1 MPKRWL
7 VKRILLVV
15 LEVTTNTRI
24 YGQQQFGKCWC
35 VAWSQP
41 TSENLELFRV
51 KYFRTFSV
59 YENIFTT
66 KIKQITVYDG

>member
-1 MPKRWL
+1 MACCVRGYHVYKDIEAAATR
-7 VKRILLVV
+7 KV
-15 LEVTTNTRI
+15 LGAVR
-24 YGQQQFGKCWC
+24 
-35 VAWSQP
+35 SQP
-41 TSENLELFRV
+41 MSENLELFRV